1 MFSYYL
7 ANALRSMRRNPA
19 LTGLVAAAI
28 AVGIGVS
35 ITMLTVYYIM
45 ASNPIPQKSDVLFA
59 VQLDSWNPIRP
70 FDSDR
75 PERPPHQLTWR
86 DVTNLLG
93 AGAAKRQV
101 GMFETS
107 IVIDPDGEEQLP
119 FEVPTRATSGDFFP
133 MFEVPFLYGGGW
145 DKRADRNADQVI
157 VLTRELNERLYGG
170 ENSVGRKLTVNERIF
185 TVVGVMDT
193 WEPMPRF
200 YDPINSALNEVNDA
214 FIPLSLTP
222 RLELS
227 SWGSDWGWKP
237 EPIRTFEDWLNS
249 ESVWLQYWAE
259 LPTKADQEAYLA
271 HLDAYV
277 MEQKKLGRFERPL
290 NNQIHD
296 VMDWMAYHEA
306 VERDV
311 QVLVGL
317 GFLFLV
323 VCLLSSI
330 SLLLTKFN
338 GRSAEMS
345 LRRALGAN
353 KMQIVSQ
360 NLVEVALIGA
370 SGGAIGIVLTWV
382 SLKGMEA
389 SITYAPAA
397 LFRLDPVMVGTAIA
411 IAVVTSLLAGVYPAV
426 KTCAIAPAEQL
437 KTQ

>member
-7 ANALRSMRRNPA
+7 ADSLRSMRRNPA
-19 LTGLVAAAI
+19 LTALVVAAI

-35 ITMLTVYYIM
+35 ITMLTIYYLM
-45 ASNPIPQKSDVLFA
+45 ARNPIPEKSDVLFA

-70 FDSDR
+70 FDSDH

-86 DVTNLLG
+86 DVTNLLQS
-93 AGAAKRQV
+93 GAAERQA
-101 GMFETS
+101 GMFE
-107 IVIDPDGEEQLP
+107 ILLIIDPEGEEQLP
-119 FEVPTRATSGDFFP
+119 FEVNARATSGDFFP

-145 DKRADRNADQVI
+145 VKQADRNAEQVI
-157 VLTRELNERLYGG
+157 VLTRKLNERLFGG
-170 ENSVGRKLTVNERIF
+170 ENSVGKKLTVNNRIF
-185 TVVGVMDT
+185 TVTGVMDT

-200 YDPINSALNEVNDA
+200 YDPIESGLDTVGEA
-214 FIPLSLTP
+214 FVPLSLTP
-222 RLELS
+222 VMELS
-227 SWGSDWGWKP
+227 SAGSDWGWKP
-237 EPIRTFEDWLNS
+237 EAIRTFEDWLNS

-259 LPTKADQEAYLA
+259 LPTRADQEAYLA

-296 VMDWMAYHEA
+296 VMDWLAYNE
-306 VERDV
+306 VVRRDV
-311 QVLVGL
+311 RVLVGL
-317 GFLFLV
+317 GFLFLI

-338 GRSAEMS
+338 GRAAEVS

-353 KMQIVSQ
+353 KLQIISQ
-360 NLVEVALIGA
+360 NLVEVAMIGTVGGLIGIA
-370 SGGAIGIVLTWV
+370 LTWF

-389 SITYAPAA
+389 SITYAPPA
-397 LFRLDPVMVGTAIA
+397 LFRLDPVMIVTAIA
-411 IAVVTSLLAGVYPAV
+411 IAVVTSLLAGVYPAFR
-426 KTCAIAPAEQL
+426 TCAIAPAEQL